1 MAEPFG
7 PDNLTGSYAAFEA
20 VGKDIVVVTRDND
33 MTANAGADYE
43 ATTKL
48 ISSVSTIVMASTP
61 SANGATWFVE
71 GVSPAGDELTT
82 SDMETALDA
91 VAAGNTAIVTLSGVV
106 TSA

>member
-71 GVSPAGDELTT
+71 GVSPNGAELTT